1 MRLARNI
8 LIIIA
13 IALMEIACMGKLY
26 MLYTEWIGCHLEWV
40 HSSTANDWLVAI
52 AGLAV
57 TVWLLVER
65 RLQTWQSFFDF
76 SRFLWPL
83 LALLLYGY
91 ACIYHREVFILFQCC
106 NAFAYAD
113 VAATLFGL
121 WWLMPLLKDGVSSLN
136 AMDSKKDVPDGD
148 TKKEPLFEADDTNP
162 KDELGRKEDAE
173 SLCRFML
180 DEKNKYNS
188 TLGVAIR
195 GTWGAGKT
203 TFINYMKDSLNVRKI
218 TYFDYSP
225 WLCSD
230 GEVTQHFLRHLD
242 AHLHRQGVG
251 VNSLQMYI
259 RSLSISNITGWF
271 PLVVHALR
279 HLFTTGKDT
288 LQGSLE
294 AVSEAMGMLEQ
305 PVVAFVD
312 DVDRVGKEDFLSV
325 MKLVRMTARF
335 PNLIYVVAYDDTVA
349 KELLK
354 EYGQG
359 DKFLDKIFNVKHDL
373 QPVSE
378 DKMLELAKGKLKA
391 FGEYDEEENV
401 FGSLTL
407 TDYIT
412 TIRELKHFFNLIH
425 KDYLGMGFIRQRCY
439 FNFPFFVKL
448 ELLKHYDLYVWQ
460 RIKEDPSSYLKT
472 KNEWNDMMAY
482 VVKAEMEQIGNEHT
496 KKLLA
501 MLFDSE
507 IAADCEYVC
516 PGGLQMMYLDK
527 YDDSYLSKQEM
538 DDAIKKNRLYSELY
552 GWIKD
557 RRRGIAFMLSHH
569 LSDISITEMAKV
581 CCEMIKFRPN
591 DIIKSPI
598 DRLLKEDA
606 ITVATFGQIRKQ
618 NNPYSYVENH
628 HESYLL
634 LLHQI
639 RNSEGNSGKDELMEY
654 AKITPCPRELM
665 AVVYGIMMVSVSYEE
680 VPENWVYD
688 VAGVLFQR
696 LVDIEPKDSMENQY
710 HVIEALEYLP
720 YYQSQYQLVVPLL
733 RKDLG
738 NWLRWTIKRDETLSG
753 EVLLTADI
761 DVMRTMFNTYEEYK
775 SLTIELMDHYK
786 DDDKQKAIIEEHRKL
801 VERTSLIAALSI
813 SSFYQSEYPH
823 LKNIVYQDSWQMIV
837 MHNSYND
844 AKDYLSK
851 QEHPFFKNE
860 SRLPELFE
868 N

>member
-1 MRLARNI
+1 MFHCWN
-8 LIIIA
+8 
-13 IALMEIACMGKLY
+13 
-26 MLYTEWIGCHLEWV
+26 T
-40 HSSTANDWLVAI
+40 
-52 AGLAV
+52 
-57 TVWLLVER
+57 
-65 RLQTWQSFFDF
+65 
-76 SRFLWPL
+76 
-83 LALLLYGY
+83 
-91 ACIYHREVFILFQCC
+91 
-106 NAFAYAD
+106 FAYAD
-113 VAATLFGL
+113 VAAAVFGL
-121 WWLMPLLKDGVSSLN
+121 WWLMPLLKDGVSSLK
-136 AMDSKKDVPDGD
+136 ALASKKSVPEGEPKQD
-148 TKKEPLFEADDTNP
+148 PLFEADDTHP
-162 KDELGRKEDAE
+162 KDELGRIEEAVR
-173 SLCRFML
+173 LCRFIL

-203 TFINYMKDSLNVRKI
+203 TFIYYMKESLNVRKI

-242 AHLHRQGVG
+242 AHLHQQGIG

-271 PLVVHALR
+271 PLIVHALR
-279 HLFTTGKDT
+279 HLFTAGKDT
-288 LQGSLE
+288 LQDSLE

-305 PVVAFVD
+305 PIVAFID

-378 DKMLELAKGKLKA
+378 DKMVELAKEKLKT
-391 FGEYDEEENV
+391 FEDYDEETEV
-401 FGSLTL
+401 FGGLTL

-412 TIRELKHFFNLIH
+412 TIRELKHFFNLMH
-425 KDYLGMGFIRQRCY
+425 KDYLGMSNIRQRCF
-439 FNFPFFVKL
+439 FNFPFFVKF

-460 RIKEDPSSYLKT
+460 RIKENPSSYLKT
-472 KNEWNDMMAY
+472 KNEWDDMMAY
-482 VVKAEMEQIGNEHT
+482 VVKAEMKQIGNEHT
-496 KKLLA
+496 KELLA

-516 PGGLQMMYLDK
+516 PGGLQMMFPDM

-538 DDAIKKNRLYSELY
+538 EDAIKKNRVYSEVY

-557 RRRGIAFMLSHH
+557 GRQGIAFMLSHH

-581 CCEMIKFRPN
+581 CEVMIKFRPN

-618 NNPYSYVENH
+618 NNPYNYVENH
-628 HESYLL
+628 HELYLL

-639 RNSEGNSGKDELMEY
+639 RNSEGNAGKEEFTEY
-654 AKITPCPRELM
+654 AKTTPCPRELT
-665 AVVYGIMMVSVSYEE
+665 AVVYGMMMVSVSHEV

-696 LVDIEPKDSMENQY
+696 LVDIEPKDGMGNQY
-710 HVIEALEYLP
+710 HVIEVLEYLP

-738 NWLRWTIKRDETLSG
+738 NWLRWTVKRDDNLSG

-775 SLTIELMDHYK
+775 TMTIEMMDYYK
-786 DDDKQKAIIEEHRKL
+786 DDDEQKAIIEEHRKL
-801 VERTSLIAALSI
+801 VERTNLIAALST
-813 SSFYQSEYPH
+813 SSFYQTEYPH
-823 LKNIVYQDSWQMIV
+823 LKDIVYQDSWQQIV
-837 MHNSYND
+837 MHRSYD
-844 AKDYLSK
+844 DTKEYLSK